1 MTKQIK
7 PSEMGW
13 EEEEKEYNQVLR
25 KAYAQKEDV
34 DAEKLLKGF
43 RAKSTDPNGWDF
55 LSSWTWNWIEKK
67 LSQAYKRGREDE
79 AIECQKD
86 MERVVEE
93 TRREVFDIF
102 LNEQKD

>member
-67 LSQAYKRGREDE
+67 LSQAHQRGYKEGIKDERERI
-79 AIECQKD
+79 ARLGAVKLGIIKL
-86 MERVVEE
+86 
-93 TRREVFDIF
+93 TT
-102 LNEQKD
+102 K